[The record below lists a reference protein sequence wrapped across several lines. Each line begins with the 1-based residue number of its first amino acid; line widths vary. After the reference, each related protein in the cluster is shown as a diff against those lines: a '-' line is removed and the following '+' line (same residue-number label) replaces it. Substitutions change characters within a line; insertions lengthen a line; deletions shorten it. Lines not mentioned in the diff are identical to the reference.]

1 MPKGDN
7 NMANKQVYLLT
18 NQDFEN
24 VFNVFKNLVEHHGF
38 TVTSIS
44 LPKVDEEAYIRLQSN
59 DGVKKVSLQICN
71 GSVERDAYFNVYIDK
86 RQSEDIIESYTIY
99 RCKLNDKMFIENAF
113 EIARDYLLR

>member
-1 MPKGDN
+1 
-7 NMANKQVYLLT
+7 MANKQVYLLT

-59 DGVKKVSLQICN
+59 DGVQKVSLQICN
-71 GSVERDAYFNVYIDK
+71 GEQKDAYFNVYIDK